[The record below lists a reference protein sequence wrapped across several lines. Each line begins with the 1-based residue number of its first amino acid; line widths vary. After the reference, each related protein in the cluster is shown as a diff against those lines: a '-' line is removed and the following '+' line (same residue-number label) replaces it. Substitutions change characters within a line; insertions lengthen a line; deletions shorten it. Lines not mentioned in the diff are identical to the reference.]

1 MILRSVVKHEYLIM
15 NLQIY
20 GLLAAI
26 GIIPV
31 IASLILKK
39 VFTGEKTE
47 KLSYMQK
54 QLIIGLL
61 FGVIAVIGTE
71 FGVPY
76 EETVINARDAAP
88 LCAGLIFGAPAGL
101 IAGTIGAVERWFA
114 VYWGAGTYTRLAC
127 TIATFL
133 AGVIAAVV
141 KKYMYDDG
149 VPAWSVAFVI
159 GAVTE
164 VVHMLMIF
172 MTNAQEIRSAFN
184 YVKVCTGPMV
194 IVNSAAVCL
203 AVYAVKAADRK
214 ARQESEEEKIPTIS
228 NVFQRRLMWTVAA
241 AYVVT
246 SLFTYELQSEL
257 SRENTTRMFFQ
268 NLNDAVVDIA
278 DQTDDSMLR
287 TARHIASHISGE
299 SGWDYEELRS
309 RYDAEEVILLD
320 EEGNVINSSKA
331 DHIGMAFTAE
341 NGFPAVPDILNPDS
355 GSNGIR
361 DYYVSMDQNDTYRK
375 CAYVRTTAGK
385 VVVIWN
391 KEQVNTV
398 ISSLLSGVVSN
409 RHMGDSGGLIV
420 TDEEGNIV
428 CSTSGLLYNEYTAE
442 KKDIVY
448 SVQNPDP
455 GELYEC
461 TIDAVPYYF
470 IRSKAD
476 GYYLEC
482 VLSVSE
488 ADFSKSLAVYLNF
501 FLLTI
506 VFGALFVLIY
516 IVIKHLIVGNIVKVN
531 ESLAAI
537 TDGNLDTVV
546 DVRSSREFNDLSD
559 DINETVDTLKNY
571 IAEANARI
579 DTELQY
585 ARDIQRSALP
595 SVFPE
600 REEIDLYALMRP
612 AKQVGG
618 DFYDFYFL
626 GRSKLVF
633 LVADVSGKGIPAS
646 LFMMRA
652 KTILKS
658 YAENRISLPD
668 IFTNANYQ
676 LCEGNDTAMFVTSW
690 MGILDTE
697 TGELNYVNAGHNRP
711 LIKRHGGSYEYL
723 TGKPGFVLAAVEGM
737 VYKMQTIMLE
747 PGDEIFLY
755 TDGVVEAADRQ
766 EKPYGDD
773 RLLRCAN
780 EHPECDAE
788 TFCKEILADVDSFT
802 GGAPQFDDI
811 TELSLKFLKYK
822 EPKHEG

>member
-1 MILRSVVKHEYLIM
+1 MK
-15 NLQIY
+15 LQIY

-31 IASLILKK
+31 IASLVLKK
-39 VFTGEKTE
+39 VFTNEKTE

-61 FGVIAVIGTE
+61 FGAIAVIGTE

-101 IAGTIGAVERWFA
+101 IAGTIGAIERWFA

-127 TIATFL
+127 TISTFL

-141 KKYMYDDG
+141 RKYMYDDD
-149 VPAWSVAFVI
+149 VPAWSVVFVI
-159 GAVTE
+159 AAVTE

-172 MTNAQEIRSAFN
+172 MTNAKDIRAAFS

-194 IVNSAAVCL
+194 LVNSAAVCL
-203 AVYAVKAADRK
+203 AVYAVKAAGRTG
-214 ARQESEEEKIPTIS
+214 QEKEEERIPTIS
-228 NVFQRRLMWTVAA
+228 NVFKRRLMWTVAA
-241 AYVVT
+241 AYVIT
-246 SLFTYELQSEL
+246 SLFTYELQSQL
-257 SRENTTRMFFQ
+257 SRENTVRMFFQ
-268 NLNDAVVDIA
+268 SLNDAVVDMA

-287 TARHIASHISGE
+287 TARHISSHISGE
-299 SGWDYEELRS
+299 SGRDYEELRS
-309 RYDAEEVILLD
+309 SYDAKEVILLD
-320 EEGNVINSSKA
+320 EEGTVINSSQA
-331 DHIGMAFTAE
+331 DHIGMAFTGE
-341 NGFPAVPDILNPDS
+341 NGFPAVPDILNNKS
-355 GSNGIR
+355 SSYGIH
-361 DYYVSMDQNDTYRK
+361 DYYASIDQSDTYQK
-375 CAYVRTTAGK
+375 CAYVRISAGT
-385 VVVIWN
+385 VVVTWSRS
-391 KEQVNTV
+391 QVSSV
-398 ISSLLSGVVSN
+398 ISSLLPGVVSN
-409 RHMGDSGGLIV
+409 RHVGDSGGLIV
-420 TDEEGNIV
+420 SDAEGNIV
-428 CSTSGLLYNEYTAE
+428 CSTSGLLYNEYTDE

-448 SVQNPDP
+448 SVQNPAP
-455 GELYEC
+455 SELYEC
-461 TIDAVPYYF
+461 EIGGVPYYF
-470 IRSKAD
+470 IRSKAED
-476 GYYLEC
+476 YYFDC

-516 IVIKHLIVGNIVKVN
+516 IVIKYLIVGNIGKVN

-559 DINETVDTLKNY
+559 DINETVETLKNY

-737 VYKMQTIMLE
+737 VYKKQTIMLE

-780 EHPECDAE
+780 EHPDCDAE
-788 TFCKEILADVDSFT
+788 TLCKEILADVDSFT